1 MATLVKFNPT
11 APVAFNNFVDQF
23 FNRNIANFIG
33 ADAAI
38 TNPSVNVIETKEAFR
53 LEVAAP
59 GLEKQDFKLHLEKD
73 ILTIS
78 AQKEHKE
85 EVKEER
91 FTRREFNFSAFKRS
105 FTLPEH
111 VDVNGINAAY
121 NNGVLSINLPKKE
134 EVINNASRAI
144 EVV

>member
-11 APVAFNNFVDQF
+11 APVTFNNFVDQF
-23 FNRNIANFIG
+23 LNRNISNFVG

-38 TNPSVNVIETKEAFR
+38 ANPSVNVIETKEAFR

-111 VDVNGINAAY
+111 VDVSGINAAY
-121 NNGVLSINLPKKE
+121 NNGVLTINLPKKE

-144 EVV
+144 EVL

>member
-85 EVKEER
+85 EVKDER

>member
-53 LEVAAP
+53 VEVAAP

>member
-59 GLEKQDFKLHLEKD
+59 GLEKQDFKIHLEKD

-85 EVKEER
+85 EVKDER

>member
-33 ADAAI
+33 TDAAI

-53 LEVAAP
+53 VEVAAP

>member
-23 FNRNIANFIG
+23 LNRNIANFIG

-38 TNPSVNVIETKEAFR
+38 TSPSVNVIETKEAFR

-85 EVKEER
+85 EVKDER